1 MKKLLLLLLLVP
13 MVSFAQVQVQ
23 GAVPTYANPYPQPIQ
38 VEVQPNANPFANPAN
53 KTTVINR
60 ATPAVVPLSEASTN
74 ITIDQLKGSS
84 NQYKY
89 LAIKRVSGWAVSG
102 NFVTIINQV
111 NSAKKYSIVSLNNLR
126 MRKVVNNSAVATS
139 DDKKSRKQ
147 IKRIDEQNFYEPVIP
162 QEYLNDSETLFL
174 EWTRE
179 ALAEN
184 NRFSRLVLKNSNGE
198 VIYNAEYN
206 NVGYSEMLRP
216 VTTDFTFNKE
226 DAKKKLMELK
236 EYLDMGIITQE
247 EFNNKAVSLKK
258 ILLGN

>member
-1 MKKLLLLLLLVP
+1 MNKPILFFFLAIFSVQSNSMNAQSFGIMTYNIRLDVKSDGVNQWKNRREGV
-13 MVSFAQVQVQ
+13 VSLIKNHKPDIFGIQE
-23 GAVPTYANPYPQPIQ
+23 GLPHQ
-38 VEVQPNANPFANPAN
+38 VEY
-53 KTTVINR
+53 
-60 ATPAVVPLSEASTN
+60 LSN
-74 ITIDQLKGSS
+74 HLKDYTMIGEG
-84 NQYKY
+84 
-89 LAIKRVSGWAVSG
+89 RDGG
-102 NFVTIINQV
+102 
-111 NSAKKYSIVSLNNLR
+111 
-126 MRKVVNNSAVATS
+126 NNSAGVTS

-147 IKRIDEQNFYEPVIP
+147 IKRIDEQNFYEPIIP

-179 ALAEN
+179 ALPQN
-184 NRFSRLVLKNSNGE
+184 NRFSRLVLKNSDGE

-206 NVGYSEMLRP
+206 NVGYVEMLRP